1 MTKKKTPATQN
12 GAKGKKPAVKKSG
25 ARQTSQHQKTTE
37 TSSKLTKRQ
46 TKPAFNGLTPQE
58 WTQMSRNVWS
68 DVSSPRGKR
77 QLDHGAVFPLK
88 LAERMV
94 TLYSNKGD
102 LIVDPFLG
110 IGTTAVA
117 AVRLGRN
124 SIGTEL
130 NCDFAAE
137 ASKWLAEEQSLF
149 TDTTHLV
156 VNADCRTI
164 QDFVKPD
171 SIQLSFTSPPYA
183 DFIQRSTADRQ
194 KTHKTSRIV
203 IENNS
208 RVKQYSEHQQDF
220 GNLDYD
226 NFLKELSGLF
236 KTLLRLTK
244 IGGYSAWVVKDY
256 RLPPD
261 RPYVSM
267 HSDIAQVAVAV
278 GWLWHDLII
287 WDQNEQ
293 RRLVLLGYPTRFYT
307 NQNCSFIV
315 VFRRA
320 K

>member
-1 MTKKKTPATQN
+1 VSSVRRTRKVRSRNGGAPTEVPPDASPSSTPLRAIKK
-12 GAKGKKPAVKKSG
+12 
-25 ARQTSQHQKTTE
+25 
-37 TSSKLTKRQ
+37 
-46 TKPAFNGLTPQE
+46 AFNGLTPQA
-58 WTQMSRNVWS
+58 WTQLSRNVWN

-94 TLYSNKGD
+94 TLYSAEGD

-117 AVRLGRN
+117 AKRLGRN
-124 SIGTEL
+124 SLGTEL
-130 NCDFAAE
+130 NPKF
-137 ASKWLAEEQSLF
+137 AEEAERWIAEDSSLF
-149 TDTTHLV
+149 ADSNHKV
-156 VNADCRTI
+156 VVDDCRNI
-164 QDFVKPD
+164 GKYLSPD

-183 DFIQRSTADRQ
+183 NFIQRSVADRA

-203 IENNS
+203 HSNNS
-208 RVKQYSEHQQDF
+208 RVKQYSESPSDF

-226 NFLKELSGLF
+226 KFLEDIRGVFAELLAA
-236 KTLLRLTK
+236 TK
-244 IGGYSAWVVKDY
+244 VGGYSAWVVKDY
-256 RLPPD
+256 RLPPN
-261 RPYVSM
+261 RPYISM
-267 HSDIAQVAVAV
+267 HSDIAQVAVSA

-315 VFRRA
+315 VLRRGT
-320 K
+320 